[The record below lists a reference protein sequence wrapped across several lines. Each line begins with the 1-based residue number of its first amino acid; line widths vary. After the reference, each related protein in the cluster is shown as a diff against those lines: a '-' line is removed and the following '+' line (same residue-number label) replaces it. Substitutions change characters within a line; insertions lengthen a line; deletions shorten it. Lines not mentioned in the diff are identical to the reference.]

1 MLGEGEL
8 KLACYAVTAF
18 FQLPCFELHIL
29 NCDHRGI
36 SDERLESGMKA
47 GQILICMKSNFKL
60 IETFFWKRGGY
71 KAWKPAS
78 IHKPRVLN
86 IKLL

>member
-8 KLACYAVTAF
+8 KLSCYAVTAF

-36 SDERLESGMKA
+36 SDERLESSMKA

-60 IETFFWKRGGY
+60 DFFFGKG
-71 KAWKPAS
+71 
-78 IHKPRVLN
+78 VV
-86 IKLL
+86 IKLRNLLQYINQEF

>member
-8 KLACYAVTAF
+8 KLSCYAVTAF

-36 SDERLESGMKA
+36 SDERLESSMKA

-60 IETFFWKRGGY
+60 ETFFWKRGGY
-71 KAWKPAS
+71 KAQKPTS